1 MNIKITV
8 CCNSV
13 TVLLPNERYGIITE
27 GHGSAIGGRKGVKR
41 KYNRLQRYSWIDM
54 RADVQPYI
62 GNCRICQLKKL
73 VKDT

>member
-41 KYNRLQRYSWIDM
+41 KSVATIFMDRHESRRPAIYRKLSHLSI
-54 RADVQPYI
+54 
-62 GNCRICQLKKL
+62 KK
-73 VKDT
+73 VG